1 MIWRCKR
8 ASSAFTENRHMSRER
23 VCRQVTEK
31 EEDSENL
38 RGAGR
43 EKPYRSFK
51 PDSWAL
57 TIVGKEEEKE
67 DSAL

>member
-1 MIWRCKR
+1 
-8 ASSAFTENRHMSRER
+8 MSRER